1 MINQQVLGGKWH
13 EVSGKLKA
21 KWGKLSDEDLAR
33 PEEKR
38 ELLASALE
46 KHYGIQRKHAELQ
59 LDRFIEKLVR
69 PGTLP
74 PDGATSGAGRGN

>member
-1 MINQQVLGGKWH
+1 MNWH
-13 EVSGKLKA
+13 EIAEHWAGVVPGLKQ
-21 KWGKLSDEDLAR
+21 KWAKLSDEDLAR

-38 ELLASALE
+38 DLLASALE

-59 LDRFIEKLVR
+59 LDRFVEKLVV

-74 PDGATSGAGRGN
+74 PDGVTSAAGRGN

>member
-1 MINQQVLGGKWH
+1 MNWQ
-13 EVSGKLKA
+13 EVASHWDRVIPGLKE

-46 KHYGIQRKHAELQ
+46 RHYGIQRKHAELQ
-59 LDRFIEKLVR
+59 LDRFVEKLVG
-69 PGTLP
+69 PGTKP
-74 PDGATSGAGRGN
+74 PAPEVSGKGKRG

>member
-1 MINQQVLGGKWH
+1 MNWQ
-13 EVSGKLKA
+13 EVASHWSRVIPGLKE

-46 KHYGIQRKHAELQ
+46 RHYGIQRKHAELQ
-59 LDRFIEKLVR
+59 LDRFVEKLAAPR
-69 PGTLP
+69 IQP
-74 PDGATSGAGRGN
+74 AARETSGKGKGS

>member
-1 MINQQVLGGKWH
+1 MQ
-13 EVSGKLKA
+13 EVTTHRAGLIPGLKD

-46 KHYGIQRKHAELQ
+46 RHYGIQRKHAELQ
-59 LDRFIEKLVR
+59 LDRFVEKLKK
-69 PGTLP
+69 PG
-74 PDGATSGAGRGN
+74 A

>member
-1 MINQQVLGGKWH
+1 MNWQEIALHW
-13 EVSGKLKA
+13 SGVIPGLKE

-46 KHYGIQRKHAELQ
+46 RHYGIQRKHAELQ
-59 LDRFIEKLVR
+59 LDRFVEKLAG
-69 PGTLP
+69 PGTP
-74 PDGATSGAGRGN
+74 PPARETSGKGGGG